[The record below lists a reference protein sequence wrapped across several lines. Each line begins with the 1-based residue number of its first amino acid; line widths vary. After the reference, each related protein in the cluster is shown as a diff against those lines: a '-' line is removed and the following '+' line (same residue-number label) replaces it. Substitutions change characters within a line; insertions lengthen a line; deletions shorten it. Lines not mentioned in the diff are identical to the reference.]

1 MTPLQHILDKKYTAF
16 IFFFRRLN
24 SYEILS
30 VFLCCVCG
38 GRLSPYGWGERKH
51 LKMRLRRVWCR
62 RCVIRYTI
70 LPVFV
75 APAKWFSY
83 IEIERALL
91 FISWSEFRSITAGL
105 KAWEIE
111 RQHRMDNGVE
121 IGPAA
126 STVRLWWKILGQAR
140 ADGQWPAQDELE
152 QALTKTSRALPIS
165 TQTPSDSAAI
175 TILPEE
181 PWVATLSAPANQ
193 APVQSPEPIASP
205 AKMVLQKLRTLGKT
219 LLVQWPVAL
228 VASLLA
234 IGAWFLDGEIEN
246 RCLAPLGLDGRVIPC
261 RSPSLA
267 VTEVHLG
274 EYPPET
280 YPPP

>member
-1 MTPLQHILDKKYTAF
+1 LCQSVNEYYRIVK
-16 IFFFRRLN
+16 RLGL
-24 SYEILS
+24 EILGG
-30 VFLCCVCG
+30 FFCCVCG
-38 GRLSPYGWGERKH
+38 RRLSPDGWGERRH
-51 LKMRLRRVWCR
+51 LKMRIRRACCR
-62 RCVIRYTI
+62 VCVIRYTI

-91 FISWSEFRSITAGL
+91 FISWSEFRSVTAGL

-111 RQHRMDNGVE
+111 RQHRIDNGVGA
-121 IGPAA
+121 GPAA
-126 STVRLWWKILGQAR
+126 STVRLWWKILGQTR
-140 ADGQWPAQDELE
+140 ADGHWMAQDELE
-152 QALTKTSRALPIS
+152 QALAMTSRALPVS

-181 PWVATLSAPANQ
+181 PWVATLSAPARQ

-205 AKMVLQKLRTLGKT
+205 GKVVLQQLRTLGKT

-228 VASLLA
+228 AASLLA
-234 IGAWFLDGEIEN
+234 IGAWFLDGEIAN
-246 RCLAPLGLDGRVIPC
+246 RCLAPTGLAGRVIPC

-267 VTEVHLG
+267 VTDEHLG
-274 EYPPET
+274 EYPLET
-280 YPPP
+280 SPPP